1 MFKNT
6 RTGATSRE
14 LRANKTE
21 DEADAKSRLETA
33 GWDLNGAQY
42 DTAKKIFTMEE
53 ITEAD
58 PDDEKKKVE

>member
-1 MFKNT
+1 MLSERGSLFKNT

-42 DTAKKIFTMEE
+42 DTA
-53 ITEAD
+53 
-58 PDDEKKKVE
+58 